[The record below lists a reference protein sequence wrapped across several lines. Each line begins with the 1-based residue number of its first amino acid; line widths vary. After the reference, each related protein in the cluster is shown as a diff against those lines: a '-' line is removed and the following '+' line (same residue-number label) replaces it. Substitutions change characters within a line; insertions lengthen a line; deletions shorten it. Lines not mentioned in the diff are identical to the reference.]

1 MRRQQTRYRSDSI
14 ASPSGARKPS
24 ISVANPSPLS
34 ASSGSPPARRESL
47 VKPTWQHIT
56 PGQLPPKTLDK
67 INGIASDDSDDD
79 GYPKRRPSVIVH
91 QRQQSISQQ
100 PLLPEY
106 MTSASIFRDQTPQT
120 SVQSHSQSQS
130 QSHHLPSGNGFMA
143 RLNSVRLA
151 AGAEQQPLLD
161 SGGAGGG
168 GGGTAVARPSIAP
181 APGPGNEG
189 AGATLCKNAGRALIR
204 MISSNNPPEEE
215 DDFDIMGK
223 VIMLGDSGVGKTS
236 LLIRFRDG
244 RYVPSYF
251 LSTVGIDFRNKVV
264 VVDGTRVKLQIWDTA
279 GQERFRSVT
288 HAYYRDAHALLLLY
302 DVTNKTTYDNIRAWL
317 GEIREYAQEDVV
329 IVLIG
334 NKADCSGSERQVKRE
349 DGERLGREHNV
360 PFMETSAKTGLNV
373 ELSFT
378 AVARQLKSRGY
389 EHGDDGKF
397 NVHDFVRDN
406 TKARSVCAQCRN
418 M

>member
-24 ISVANPSPLS
+24 ISVANPSPL
-34 ASSGSPPARRESL
+34 ASGSTGSPTRRESL

-106 MTSASIFRDQTPQT
+106 MTSASIFRDQAPQT
-120 SVQSHSQSQS
+120 SQSQSQS
-130 QSHHLPSGNGFMA
+130 QSHHQPSGNGFMA

-161 SGGAGGG
+161 SKGAGAGGG
-168 GGGTAVARPSIAP
+168 GGGAGAGGGTAVARPSVAPAPP

-189 AGATLCKNAGRALIR
+189 ASATLCKNAGRALIR
-204 MISSNNPPEEE
+204 MISSNNAPEEE

-223 VIMLGDSGVGKTS
+223 VN
-236 LLIRFRDG
+236 R
-244 RYVPSYF
+244 
-251 LSTVGIDFRNKVV
+251 
-264 VVDGTRVKLQIWDTA
+264 
-279 GQERFRSVT
+279 
-288 HAYYRDAHALLLLY
+288 
-302 DVTNKTTYDNIRAWL
+302 
-317 GEIREYAQEDVV
+317 
-329 IVLIG
+329 
-334 NKADCSGSERQVKRE
+334 
-349 DGERLGREHNV
+349 
-360 PFMETSAKTGLNV
+360 TG
-373 ELSFT
+373 
-378 AVARQLKSRGY
+378 GW
-389 EHGDDGKF
+389 G
-397 NVHDFVRDN
+397 
-406 TKARSVCAQCRN
+406 
-418 M
+418 